1 MKRVRKIAALVLA
14 AVMVMAMGITA
25 FAATDGSIIV
35 TNATAGQTYKAYLIF
50 TASPS
55 NPDDVTSDIIYTAT
69 EAQTK
74 ITGFDTFF
82 DKALDQEGNYS
93 ITKKAGA
100 NDEELIQW
108 VKTNFETLKQGSA
121 IGGTWTD
128 NDTYTFSGL
137 DYGYYYITSS
147 LGTVVTIDTAGK
159 NVKVVDKNSST
170 PTGPEKKITAEK
182 SAIDQ
187 SLDQSGIAVTNNDT
201 SVGSTET
208 FTVTFNATNWVKSED
223 GQTPGPGTLGT
234 KVTEWNFTDTPEGL
248 EINPSTVK
256 IYVNGTD
263 AEHDVTNTVTDIS
276 VSTDGVLTFTIPWV
290 DEQGKHRYSA
300 ETTGSELI
308 PVTIVYDAKITAD
321 AATAV
326 APNEVVIKY
335 NDDTQVG
342 DKAVTDTYTYKF
354 KLEKKDEK
362 GNALKGAEF
371 ELYFGSDTSNSEN
384 ALKFVQVE
392 DGVYRYDPEGDPEET
407 VTHIIPAGDA
417 ATARIIGLDNASY
430 TLKEVVVP
438 KGYNKAADQAVSG
451 LSRVDAE
458 ETSITKVTITNLKG
472 AELPSTGGMGTTI
485 FYVVGAV
492 LVIGAGVVL
501 IARRR
506 MNSER

>member
-35 TNATAGQTYKAYLIF
+35 TNATKGQTYEAYLIF

-147 LGTVVTIDTAGK
+147 LGTMVTIDTAGK
-159 NVKVVDKNSST
+159 NVEVVDKNSST
-170 PTGPEKKITAEK
+170 PTGPEKKITAED
-182 SAIDQ
+182 SAIDT
-187 SLDQSGIAVTNNDT
+187 SLDQSGITVTNNDT

-208 FTVTFNATNWVKSED
+208 FTVTFNATNWVKSDD
-223 GQTPGPGTLGT
+223 GQTSGSGTAGT
-234 KVTEWNFTDTPEGL
+234 KIERWNFTDTPKGL
-248 EINPSTVK
+248 AIDASTVK

-263 AEHDVTNTVTDIS
+263 DEHDVTRTVTDIA
-276 VSTDGVLTFTIPWV
+276 VSADGVLSFTIPWV
-290 DEQGKHRYSA
+290 DGQGKHLYPA
-300 ETTGSELI
+300 ETPGSELI

-342 DKAVTDTYTYKF
+342 EKTETHTYTYKF

-392 DGVYRYDPEGDPEET
+392 DGVYRYDPTGN
-407 VTHIIPAGDA
+407 VTRISPTGTA

-438 KGYNKAADQAVSG
+438 KGYNKAADTTVSG

-458 ETSITKVTITNLKG
+458 ETSTTTFTIKNLKG
-472 AELPSTGGMGTTI
+472 TELPSTGGMGTTI

>member
-35 TNATAGQTYKAYLIF
+35 TNATKGQTYEAYLIF

-147 LGTVVTIDTAGK
+147 LGTMVTIDTAGK
-159 NVKVVDKNSST
+159 NVEVVDKNSST
-170 PTGPEKKITAEK
+170 PTGPEKKITAED
-182 SAIDQ
+182 SAIDT
-187 SLDQSGIAVTNNDT
+187 SLDQSGITVTNNDT

-208 FTVTFNATNWVKSED
+208 FTVTFNATNWVKSDD
-223 GQTPGPGTLGT
+223 GQTSGSGTAGT
-234 KVTEWNFTDTPEGL
+234 KITEWNFTDRPEGL
-248 EINPSTVK
+248 DIVASTVK

-263 AEHDVTNTVTDIS
+263 AAHDVTSTVTDIN
-276 VSTDGVLTFTIPWV
+276 VDADGVLTFTIPWV
-290 DEQGKHRYSA
+290 DGQGKHLYPA
-300 ETTGSELI
+300 ETPGSELI
-308 PVTIVYDAKITAD
+308 PVTIVYNAKINAD

-326 APNEVVIKY
+326 APNGVVIKY

-342 DKAVTDTYTYKF
+342 EEAVTDTYTYKF
-354 KLEKKDEK
+354 KLDKKDEK
-362 GNALKGAEF
+362 DAALDGAEF
-371 ELYFGSDTSNSEN
+371 ELFFAPETGNSEN
-384 ALKFVQVE
+384 PLTFVLE
-392 DGVYRYDPEGDPEET
+392 NGVYRYDPEGT
-407 VTHIIPAGDA
+407 VTRIKPTGTD
-417 ATARIIGLDNASY
+417 ATAKIIGLDNASY
-430 TLKEVVVP
+430 ILKEVVVP
-438 KGYNKAADQAVSG
+438 KGYNKAADTTVSG

-458 ETSITKVTITNLKG
+458 ETSITTITIKNLKG
-472 AELPSTGGMGTTI
+472 AELPSTGGMGPTI

-492 LVIGAGVVL
+492 LVIGAGVLL

>member
-1 MKRVRKIAALVLA
+1 MKRIRKIAALVLA

-25 FAATDGSIIV
+25 FAANDGSIIV
-35 TNATAGQTYKAYLIF
+35 TNATAGQTYKAYKIF

-55 NPDDVTSDIIYTAT
+55 NPEDVTSDIIYTAT
-69 EAQTK
+69 PAQVA
-74 ITGFDTFF
+74 ISGFDTYF
-82 DKALDQEGNYS
+82 DKALDEEGNYS

-121 IGGTWTD
+121 ISGTWTD

-159 NVKVVDKNSST
+159 NVEVVDKNEST
-170 PTGPEKKITAEK
+170 PTGPEKKITAED
-182 SAIDQ
+182 SAIDS
-187 SLDQSGIAVTNNDT
+187 SLDQSGISVANNDT

-223 GQTPGPGTLGT
+223 GQTPESGTAGT
-234 KVTEWNFTDTPEGL
+234 KITKWNFTDRPEGL
-248 EINPSTVK
+248 DIDASTVK

-263 AEHDVTNTVTDIS
+263 AAHDVTRTVTDIN
-276 VSTDGVLTFTIPWV
+276 VDAGGVLTFTIPWV
-290 DEQGKHRYSA
+290 DGQGKHLYPA
-300 ETTGSELI
+300 ETPGSELI
-308 PVTIVYDAKITAD
+308 PVTIVYNAKINAD

-326 APNEVVIKY
+326 APNKVVIKY

-342 DKAVTDTYTYKF
+342 EEAVTDTYTYKF
-354 KLEKKDEK
+354 KLDKKDEK
-362 GNALKGAEF
+362 DAALDGAEF
-371 ELYFGSDTSNSEN
+371 ELFFAPETGNSEN
-384 ALKFVQVE
+384 PLTFVLE
-392 DGVYRYDPEGDPEET
+392 NGVYRYDPEGT
-407 VTHIIPAGDA
+407 VTRIKPTGTD
-417 ATARIIGLDNASY
+417 ATAKIIGLDNASY
-430 TLKEVVVP
+430 ILKEVVVP
-438 KGYNKAADQAVSG
+438 KGYNKAADTTVSG

-458 ETSITKVTITNLKG
+458 ETSITTITIKNLKG

>member
-1 MKRVRKIAALVLA
+1 MKRIRKIAALVLA

-25 FAATDGSIIV
+25 FAAGDGSIIV
-35 TNATAGQTYKAYLIF
+35 TNATKGQTYEAYLIF

-69 EAQTK
+69 EDQTK

-82 DKALDQEGNYS
+82 DKALDQEGNNS

-100 NDEELIQW
+100 SDEELIQW

-159 NVKVVDKNSST
+159 NVEVVDKNDSV
-170 PTGPEKKITAEK
+170 PTGPEKKITAED
-182 SAIDQ
+182 SAIDP
-187 SLDQSGIAVTNNDT
+187 SLDQSGISVVNNDT

-223 GQTPGPGTLGT
+223 DQTSGSGTAGT
-234 KVTEWNFTDTPEGL
+234 KIERWNFTDTPEGL
-248 EINPSTVK
+248 AIDASTVK

-263 AEHDVTNTVTDIS
+263 DEDEVTSTVTDIA
-276 VSTDGVLTFTIPWV
+276 VSAAGVLTFTIPWV
-290 DEQGKHRYSA
+290 DGQGKHLYPA
-300 ETTGSELI
+300 ETPGSELI
-308 PVTIVYDAKITAD
+308 PVTIVYNAKITAD

-326 APNEVVIKY
+326 APNGVVIKY
-335 NDDTQVG
+335 NDNTQVG
-342 DKAVTDTYTYKF
+342 QEAVTDTYTYKF
-354 KLEKKDEK
+354 KLDKKDEK
-362 GNALKGAEF
+362 GAALDGAEF
-371 ELYFGSDTSNSEN
+371 ELFFAPETGNSEN
-384 ALKFVQVE
+384 PLTFVLE
-392 DGVYRYDPEGDPEET
+392 NGVYRYDPEGT
-407 VTHIIPAGDA
+407 VTRIKPTGTD
-417 ATARIIGLDNASY
+417 ATAKIIGLDNASY
-430 TLKEVVVP
+430 ILKEVVVP
-438 KGYNKAADQAVSG
+438 KGYNKAADTKVSG
-451 LSRVDAE
+451 LSKVDAE
-458 ETSITKVTITNLKG
+458 ETSITTVTIKNLKG

>member
-35 TNATAGQTYKAYLIF
+35 TNATKGQTYEAYLIF

-159 NVKVVDKNSST
+159 NVEVVDKNAST

-223 GQTPGPGTLGT
+223 GQTPEPGTLGT

-263 AEHDVTNTVTDIS
+263 AAHDVTSTVTDIS

-342 DKAVTDTYTYKF
+342 EKTETHTYTYKF

-362 GNALKGAEF
+362 DAALDGAEF
-371 ELYFGSDTSNSEN
+371 ELFFAPETGNSEN
-384 ALKFVQVE
+384 PLTFVLE
-392 DGVYRYDPEGDPEET
+392 NGVYRYDPEGT
-407 VTHIIPAGDA
+407 VTRIKPTGTD
-417 ATARIIGLDNASY
+417 ATAKIIGLDNASY
-430 TLKEVVVP
+430 ILKEVVVP

-458 ETSITKVTITNLKG
+458 ETSITTVTIKNLKG
-472 AELPSTGGMGTTI
+472 TELPSTGGMGTTI

-501 IARRR
+501 ISRRR

>member
-35 TNATAGQTYKAYLIF
+35 TNATKGQTYEAYLIF

-69 EAQTK
+69 LAQTE
-74 ITGFDTFF
+74 ITGFGTYF
-82 DKALDQEGNYS
+82 DKALDQDGNYS

-147 LGTVVTIDTAGK
+147 LGTMVTIDTAGK
-159 NVKVVDKNSST
+159 NVEVVDKNSST
-170 PTGPEKKITAEK
+170 PTGPEKKITAED
-182 SAIDQ
+182 SAIDT
-187 SLDQSGIAVTNNDT
+187 SLDQSGITVTNNDT

-208 FTVTFNATNWVKSED
+208 FTVTFNATNWAKAQEGD
-223 GQTPGPGTLGT
+223 TAGT
-234 KVTEWNFTDTPEGL
+234 KIKKWNFTDTPTGL
-248 EINPSTVK
+248 AIDASTVK

-263 AEHDVTNTVTDIS
+263 AAHDVTSTVTDIN
-276 VSTDGVLTFTIPWV
+276 VDADGVLTFTIPWV
-290 DEQGKHRYSA
+290 DGQGKHLYPA
-300 ETTGSELI
+300 ETPGSELI
-308 PVTIVYDAKITAD
+308 PVTIVYNAKITAD

-326 APNEVVIKY
+326 APNKVVIKY
-335 NDDTQVG
+335 NDNTQVG
-342 DKAVTDTYTYKF
+342 QEAVTDTYTYKF

-362 GNALKGAEF
+362 DAALDGAEF
-371 ELYFGSDTSNSEN
+371 ELFFAPETGNSEN
-384 ALKFVQVE
+384 PLTFVLE
-392 DGVYRYDPEGDPEET
+392 NGVYRYDPEGT
-407 VTHIIPAGDA
+407 VTRIKPTGTD
-417 ATARIIGLDNASY
+417 ATAKGLDNASY
-430 TLKEVVVP
+430 ILKEVVVP
-438 KGYNKAADQAVSG
+438 KGYNKAADTTVSG

-458 ETSITKVTITNLKG
+458 ETSITTITIKNLKG

>member
-1 MKRVRKIAALVLA
+1 MLSFVLALVLCL
-14 AVMVMAMGITA
+14 AMGITA
-25 FAATDGSIIV
+25 FAAGDGSIIV
-35 TNATAGQTYKAYLIF
+35 TNATKGQTYEAYLIF

-69 EAQTK
+69 EDQTK

-147 LGTVVTIDTAGK
+147 LGSVVTIDTAGK
-159 NVKVVDKNSST
+159 NVEVVDKNEST
-170 PTGPEKKITAEK
+170 PTGPEKKITAED
-182 SAIDQ
+182 SAIDT
-187 SLDQSGIAVTNNDT
+187 SLDQSGISVANNDT

-223 GQTPGPGTLGT
+223 GQTPQSGTAGT
-234 KVTEWNFTDTPEGL
+234 KIERWNFTDTPEGL
-248 EINPSTVK
+248 AIDASTVK

-263 AEHDVTNTVTDIS
+263 DEHNVTSTVTDIN
-276 VSTDGVLTFTIPWV
+276 VDANGVLTFTIPWV
-290 DEQGKHRYSA
+290 DGQGKHLYPA
-300 ETTGSELI
+300 ETPGSELI

-326 APNEVVIKY
+326 APNGVVIKY
-335 NDDTQVG
+335 NDNTQVG
-342 DKAVTDTYTYKF
+342 QEAVTDTYTYKF

-362 GNALKGAEF
+362 GNALEGAQF

-392 DGVYRYDPEGDPEET
+392 DGVYRYDPTGT
-407 VTHIIPAGDA
+407 VTRISPTGTD
-417 ATARIIGLDNASY
+417 ATAKIIGLDNASY

-458 ETSITKVTITNLKG
+458 ETSTTTFTITNLKG

>member
-1 MKRVRKIAALVLA
+1 MKRIRKIAALVLA

-69 EAQTK
+69 PAQVD
-74 ITGFDTFF
+74 ISGFDTFF
-82 DKALDQEGNYS
+82 DKALDEDGNFS
-93 ITKKAGA
+93 ITKKAVA

-108 VKTNFETLKQGSA
+108 VKSNFESLTEGRDA
-121 IGGTWTD
+121 IDGTWTD
-128 NDTYTFSGL
+128 TDTVTFSNL
-137 DYGYYYITSS
+137 EYGYYYITSS

-159 NVKVVDKNSST
+159 NVQVVDKNSST

-182 SAIDQ
+182 SAIDS
-187 SLDQSGIAVTNNDT
+187 SLDQSGITVTNNDT

-208 FTVTFNATNWVKSED
+208 FTVKFDATNWVKSED
-223 GQTPGPGTLGT
+223 GQTPESGTEGT
-234 KVTEWNFTDTPEGL
+234 KVTEWNFTDRPEGL
-248 EINPSTVK
+248 DIDASTVK

-263 AEHDVTNTVTDIS
+263 AAHDVTSTVTDIN
-276 VSTDGVLTFTIPWV
+276 VDADGVLTFTIPWV
-290 DEQGKHRYSA
+290 DDQEKHLYPA
-300 ETTGSELI
+300 ETPGSELI
-308 PVTIVYDAKITAD
+308 PVTIVYNAKINAD

-362 GNALKGAEF
+362 SNALKGAEF
-371 ELYFGSDTSNSEN
+371 ELYFAPETGNSEN

-392 DGVYRYDPEGDPEET
+392 EGVYRYDPEGT
-407 VTHIIPAGDA
+407 VTVTRIKPTGTD
-417 ATARIIGLDNASY
+417 ATAKIIGLDNASY

-458 ETSITKVTITNLKG
+458 ETSTTTVTIKNLKG

>member
-1 MKRVRKIAALVLA
+1 MKKIRKIAALILA

-25 FAATDGSIIV
+25 FAATDGSIII
-35 TNATAGQTYKAYLIF
+35 TNATAGQTYEAYKIF

-69 EAQTK
+69 PAQTE
-74 ITGFDTFF
+74 ITGFGTYF
-82 DKALDQEGNYS
+82 DKALDQDGNYS

-121 IGGTWTD
+121 ISGTWTD
-128 NDTYTFSGL
+128 NDTYKFSGL

-159 NVKVVDKNSST
+159 NVEVVDKNAST

-223 GQTPGPGTLGT
+223 GQTPEPGTLGT

-263 AEHDVTNTVTDIS
+263 AAHDVTSTVTDIS
-276 VSTDGVLTFTIPWV
+276 VSAGGVLTFTIPWV
-290 DEQGKHRYSA
+290 DGQGKHLYPA
-300 ETTGSELI
+300 ETPGSELI
-308 PVTIVYDAKITAD
+308 PVTIVYNAKITAD

-326 APNEVVIKY
+326 APNKVVIKY
-335 NDDTQVG
+335 NDNTQVG
-342 DKAVTDTYTYKF
+342 QEAVTDTYTYKF

-362 GNALKGAEF
+362 NNALEGAQF

-392 DGVYRYDPEGDPEET
+392 DGVYRYDPTGT
-407 VTHIIPAGDA
+407 VTRISPTGTD
-417 ATARIIGLDNASY
+417 ATAKIIGLDNASY
-430 TLKEVVVP
+430 TLKEVIVP

-458 ETSITKVTITNLKG
+458 ETSITTVTIKNLKG
-472 AELPSTGGMGTTI
+472 TELPSTGGMGTTI

-501 IARRR
+501 ISRRR

>member
-1 MKRVRKIAALVLA
+1 MKRIRKIAALVLA

-25 FAATDGSIIV
+25 FAANDGSIIV
-35 TNATAGQTYKAYLIF
+35 TNATAGQTYKAYKIF

-69 EAQTK
+69 PAQTE
-74 ITGFDTFF
+74 ITGFDTYF
-82 DKALDQEGNYS
+82 DKALDQDGNYS
-93 ITKKAGA
+93 ITKKASA
-100 NDEELIQW
+100 SDEELIQW

-159 NVKVVDKNSST
+159 NVEVVDKNAST

-223 GQTPGPGTLGT
+223 GQTPESGTAGT
-234 KVTEWNFTDTPEGL
+234 KIERWNFTDTPEGL
-248 EINPSTVK
+248 DIDASTVK

-263 AEHDVTNTVTDIS
+263 DEHDVTNTVTDIA
-276 VSTDGVLTFTIPWV
+276 VSAAGVLTFTIPWV
-290 DEQGKHRYSA
+290 DGQGKHLYLA
-300 ETTGSELI
+300 ETPGSELI

-326 APNEVVIKY
+326 APNGVVIKY

-342 DKAVTDTYTYKF
+342 EKAETHTYTYKF
-354 KLEKKDEK
+354 KLDKKDEK
-362 GNALKGAEF
+362 GAALDGAEF
-371 ELYFGSDTSNSEN
+371 ELFFAPETGNSEN
-384 ALKFVQVE
+384 PLTFVLE
-392 DGVYRYDPEGDPEET
+392 NGVYRYDPEGT
-407 VTHIIPAGDA
+407 VTRIKPTGTD
-417 ATARIIGLDNASY
+417 ATAKIIGLDNASY
-430 TLKEVVVP
+430 ILKEVVVP
-438 KGYNKAADQAVSG
+438 KGYNKAADTTVSG

-458 ETSITKVTITNLKG
+458 ETSITTVTIKNLKG

>member
-1 MKRVRKIAALVLA
+1 MKRTRRMLSFVLALVLCL
-14 AVMVMAMGITA
+14 AMGITA
-25 FAATDGSIIV
+25 FAANDGSIIV
-35 TNATAGQTYKAYLIF
+35 TNATAGQTYEAFLIF
-50 TASPS
+50 PASPS
-55 NPDDVTSDIIYTAT
+55 NPDDVTTNIIYTAT
-69 EAQTK
+69 AAQVA
-74 ITGFDTFF
+74 ISGFDDYFE
-82 DKALDQEGNYS
+82 KALDEDGNYS
-93 ITKKAGA
+93 ITKKTDA
-100 NDEELIQW
+100 NDEDLISW
-108 VKTNFETLKQGSA
+108 VKTNINSLKQGSA
-121 IGGTWTD
+121 IAGETQTDGTVK
-128 NDTYTFSGL
+128 FSNL
-137 DYGYYYITSS
+137 EYGYYYITST
-147 LGTVVTIDTAGK
+147 LGTMVTIDTAGK
-159 NVKVVDKNSST
+159 AVEVVDKNEST
-170 PTGPEKKITAEK
+170 PTGPDKKITAED
-182 SAIDQ
+182 SAIDG
-187 SLDQSGIAVTNNDT
+187 SLDHTNISVSENDS

-208 FTVTFNATNWVKSED
+208 FTVTFNATNWAKAQEGD
-223 GQTPGPGTLGT
+223 TAGT
-234 KVTEWNFTDTPEGL
+234 KIKKWNFTDTPTGL
-248 EINPSTVK
+248 AIDASTVK

-263 AEHDVTNTVTDIS
+263 AAHDVTSTVTDIS

-290 DEQGKHRYSA
+290 DGQGKHLYPA
-300 ETTGSELI
+300 ETPGSELI

-326 APNEVVIKY
+326 APNGVVIKY
-335 NDDTQVG
+335 NDNTQVG
-342 DKAVTDTYTYKF
+342 QEAVTDTYTYKF

-362 GNALKGAEF
+362 GNALEGAQF

-392 DGVYRYDPEGDPEET
+392 DGVYRYDPTGT
-407 VTHIIPAGDA
+407 VTRISPTGTD
-417 ATARIIGLDNASY
+417 ATAKIIGLDNASY

-458 ETSITKVTITNLKG
+458 ETSITTVTITNLKG

>member
-1 MKRVRKIAALVLA
+1 MKRTRRMLSFVLALVLCL
-14 AVMVMAMGITA
+14 AMGITA
-25 FAATDGSIIV
+25 FAANDGSIII
-35 TNATAGQTYKAYLIF
+35 TNATAGQTYKAYKIF

-55 NPDDVTSDIIYTAT
+55 NPEDVTSDIIYTAT
-69 EAQTK
+69 KDQTE

-82 DKALDQEGNYS
+82 DKALDEDGNYS

-100 NDEELIQW
+100 SDEELIQW
-108 VKTNFETLKQGSA
+108 VKNNFNDLKQGSA

-159 NVKVVDKNSST
+159 NVEVVDKNDSV
-170 PTGPEKKITAEK
+170 PTGPVKKITAEG
-182 SAIDQ
+182 SAIDP
-187 SLDQSGIAVTNNDT
+187 SLDQSGISVVNNDT

-223 GQTPGPGTLGT
+223 DQTSGSGTAGT
-234 KVTEWNFTDTPEGL
+234 KIERWNFTDTPEGL
-248 EINPSTVK
+248 AIDASTVK

-263 AEHDVTNTVTDIS
+263 DEHDVTRTVTDIN
-276 VSTDGVLTFTIPWV
+276 VDANGVLTFTIPWV
-290 DEQGKHRYSA
+290 DGQGKHLYPA
-300 ETTGSELI
+300 ETPGSELI

-335 NDDTQVG
+335 NDNTQVG
-342 DKAVTDTYTYKF
+342 QEAVTDTYTYKF
-354 KLEKKDEK
+354 KLDKKDEK
-362 GNALKGAEF
+362 GAALDGAEF
-371 ELYFGSDTSNSEN
+371 ELFFAPETGNSEN
-384 ALKFVQVE
+384 PLTFVLE
-392 DGVYRYDPEGDPEET
+392 NGVYRYDPEGT
-407 VTHIIPAGDA
+407 VTRIKPTGTD
-417 ATARIIGLDNASY
+417 ATAKIIGLDNASY
-430 TLKEVVVP
+430 ILKEVVVP
-438 KGYNKAADQAVSG
+438 KGYNKAADTKVSG

-458 ETSITKVTITNLKG
+458 ETSINTVTIKNLKG

-485 FYVVGAV
+485 FYVVGAI

>member
-1 MKRVRKIAALVLA
+1 MKRIRKIAALVLA

-35 TNATAGQTYKAYLIF
+35 TNATAGQTYKAYKIF

-69 EAQTK
+69 LAQTE
-74 ITGFDTFF
+74 ITGFGTYF
-82 DKALDQEGNYS
+82 DKALDQDGNYS

-100 NDEELIQW
+100 DDEELIQW
-108 VKTNFETLKQGSA
+108 VKNNFESLKQGDA
-121 IGGTWTD
+121 IDGTWTD
-128 NDTYTFSGL
+128 NDTYKFSGL

-159 NVKVVDKNSST
+159 NVEVVDKNAST

-223 GQTPGPGTLGT
+223 GQTPEPGTLGT

-263 AEHDVTNTVTDIS
+263 AAHDVTSTVTDIS

-290 DEQGKHRYSA
+290 DGQGKHLYPA
-300 ETTGSELI
+300 ETPGSELI
-308 PVTIVYDAKITAD
+308 PVTIVYNAKITAD

-326 APNEVVIKY
+326 APNKVVIKY
-335 NDDTQVG
+335 NDNTQVG
-342 DKAVTDTYTYKF
+342 QEAVTDTYTYKF

-362 GNALKGAEF
+362 GNALEGAQF

-392 DGVYRYDPEGDPEET
+392 DGVYRYDPTGT
-407 VTHIIPAGDA
+407 VTRISPTGTD
-417 ATARIIGLDNASY
+417 ATAKIIGLDDASY

-458 ETSITKVTITNLKG
+458 ETSTTTVTITNLKG

>member
-1 MKRVRKIAALVLA
+1 MKRTRRMLSFVLALVLCL
-14 AVMVMAMGITA
+14 AMGITA
-25 FAATDGSIIV
+25 FAAGDGSIIV
-35 TNATAGQTYKAYLIF
+35 TNATKGQTYEAYLIF

-69 EAQTK
+69 EDQTK

-147 LGTVVTIDTAGK
+147 LGSVVTIDTAGK
-159 NVKVVDKNSST
+159 NVEVVDKNEST
-170 PTGPEKKITAEK
+170 PTGPEKKITAED
-182 SAIDQ
+182 SAIDT
-187 SLDQSGIAVTNNDT
+187 SLDQSGISVANNDT

-223 GQTPGPGTLGT
+223 GQTPQSGTAGT
-234 KVTEWNFTDTPEGL
+234 KIERWNFTDTPEGL
-248 EINPSTVK
+248 AIDASTVK

-263 AEHDVTNTVTDIS
+263 DEHNVTSTVTDIN
-276 VSTDGVLTFTIPWV
+276 VDANGVLTFTIPWV
-290 DEQGKHRYSA
+290 DGQGKHLYPA
-300 ETTGSELI
+300 ETPGSELI

-326 APNEVVIKY
+326 APNGVVIKY
-335 NDDTQVG
+335 NDNTQVG
-342 DKAVTDTYTYKF
+342 QEAVTDTYTYKF

-362 GNALKGAEF
+362 GNALEGAQF

-392 DGVYRYDPEGDPEET
+392 DGVYRYDPTGT
-407 VTHIIPAGDA
+407 VTRISPTGTD
-417 ATARIIGLDNASY
+417 ATAKIIGLDNASY

-458 ETSITKVTITNLKG
+458 ETSTTTFTITNLKG

>member
-35 TNATAGQTYKAYLIF
+35 TNATAGQTYKAYKIF

-69 EAQTK
+69 LAQTE
-74 ITGFDTFF
+74 ITGFGTYF
-82 DKALDQEGNYS
+82 DKALDQDGNYS

-108 VKTNFETLKQGSA
+108 VKNNFESLKQGDA
-121 IGGTWTD
+121 IDGTWTD
-128 NDTYTFSGL
+128 NDTYKFSGL

-159 NVKVVDKNSST
+159 NVEVVDKNAST

-263 AEHDVTNTVTDIS
+263 AAHDVTSTVTDIS
-276 VSTDGVLTFTIPWV
+276 VSAGGVLTFTIPWV
-290 DEQGKHRYSA
+290 DGQGKHLYPA
-300 ETTGSELI
+300 ETPGSELI
-308 PVTIVYDAKITAD
+308 PVTIVYNAKITAD

-326 APNEVVIKY
+326 APNKVVIKY
-335 NDDTQVG
+335 NDNTQVG
-342 DKAVTDTYTYKF
+342 QEAVTDTYTYKF

-362 GNALKGAEF
+362 NNALEGAQF
-371 ELYFGSDTSNSEN
+371 ELYFGLDTSNSEN
-384 ALKFVQVE
+384 ALKFVLVE
-392 DGVYRYDPEGDPEET
+392 DGVYRYDPTGT
-407 VTHIIPAGDA
+407 VTRISPTGTD
-417 ATARIIGLDNASY
+417 ATAKIIGLDNASY

-458 ETSITKVTITNLKG
+458 ETSITTVTIKNLKG
-472 AELPSTGGMGTTI
+472 TELPSTGGMGTTI

-501 IARRR
+501 ISRRR

>member
-1 MKRVRKIAALVLA
+1 MKRTRRMLSFVLALVLCL
-14 AVMVMAMGITA
+14 AMGITA
-25 FAATDGSIIV
+25 FAANDGSIII
-35 TNATAGQTYKAYLIF
+35 TNATAGQTYKAYKIF

-69 EAQTK
+69 LAQTE
-74 ITGFDTFF
+74 ITGFGTYF
-82 DKALDQEGNYS
+82 DKALDQDGNYS

-108 VKTNFETLKQGSA
+108 VKNNFESLKQGDA
-121 IGGTWTD
+121 IDGTWTD
-128 NDTYTFSGL
+128 NDTYKFSGL

-159 NVKVVDKNSST
+159 NVEVVDKNAST

-223 GQTPGPGTLGT
+223 GQTPEPGTLGT

-263 AEHDVTNTVTDIS
+263 AAHDVTSTVTDIS
-276 VSTDGVLTFTIPWV
+276 VSAGGVLTFTIPWV
-290 DEQGKHRYSA
+290 DGQGKHLYPA
-300 ETTGSELI
+300 ETPGSELI

-326 APNEVVIKY
+326 APNGVVIKY
-335 NDDTQVG
+335 NDNTQVG
-342 DKAVTDTYTYKF
+342 QEAVTDTYTYKF

-362 GNALKGAEF
+362 GNALEGAQF

-392 DGVYRYDPEGDPEET
+392 DGVYRYDPTGT
-407 VTHIIPAGDA
+407 VTRISPTGTD
-417 ATARIIGLDNASY
+417 ATAKIIGLDDASY

-458 ETSITKVTITNLKG
+458 ETSTATVTITNLKG

>member
-25 FAATDGSIIV
+25 FAAGDGSIIV
-35 TNATAGQTYKAYLIF
+35 TNATAGQTYEAYLIF

-69 EAQTK
+69 PAQVA
-74 ITGFDTFF
+74 ISGFDTYF

-121 IGGTWTD
+121 ISGTWTD

-159 NVKVVDKNSST
+159 NVEVVDKNEST
-170 PTGPEKKITAEK
+170 PTGPEKKITAED
-182 SAIDQ
+182 SAIDS
-187 SLDQSGIAVTNNDT
+187 SLDQSGISVANNDT

-223 GQTPGPGTLGT
+223 GQTPESGTAGT
-234 KVTEWNFTDTPEGL
+234 KITKWNFTDRPEGL
-248 EINPSTVK
+248 DIDASTVK

-263 AEHDVTNTVTDIS
+263 ATHDVTRTVTDIN
-276 VSTDGVLTFTIPWV
+276 VDAGGVLTFTIPWV
-290 DEQGKHRYSA
+290 DGQGKHLYPA
-300 ETTGSELI
+300 ETPGSELI
-308 PVTIVYDAKITAD
+308 PVTIVYNAKINAD

-326 APNEVVIKY
+326 APNKVVIKY

-342 DKAVTDTYTYKF
+342 EEAVTDTYTYKF
-354 KLEKKDEK
+354 KLDKKDEK
-362 GNALKGAEF
+362 GAALDGAEF
-371 ELYFGSDTSNSEN
+371 ELFFAPETGNSEN
-384 ALKFVQVE
+384 PLTFVLE
-392 DGVYRYDPEGDPEET
+392 NGVYRYDPEGT
-407 VTHIIPAGDA
+407 VTRIKPTGTD
-417 ATARIIGLDNASY
+417 ATAKIIGLDNASY
-430 TLKEVVVP
+430 ILKEVVVP
-438 KGYNKAADQAVSG
+438 KGYNKAADTTVSG

-458 ETSITKVTITNLKG
+458 ETSITTITIKNLKG

>member
-1 MKRVRKIAALVLA
+1 MKRTRRMLAFVLALVMCLS
-14 AVMVMAMGITA
+14 MGITA
-25 FAATDGSIIV
+25 FAAGDGSIIV
-35 TNATAGQTYKAYLIF
+35 TNATKGQTYEAYLIF

-93 ITKKAGA
+93 ITKKASA

-147 LGTVVTIDTAGK
+147 LGSVVTIDTAGK
-159 NVKVVDKNSST
+159 NVEVVDKNSST
-170 PTGPEKKITAEK
+170 PTGPDKKITAEN
-182 SAIDQ
+182 SAIDS
-187 SLDQSGIAVTNNDT
+187 SLDQSGITVINNDT

-208 FTVTFNATNWVKSED
+208 FTVKFDATNWVKSED
-223 GQTPGPGTLGT
+223 DQTSGSGTPGT
-234 KVTEWNFTDTPEGL
+234 KIERWNFTDTPEGL
-248 EINPSTVK
+248 DIDASTVK

-263 AEHDVTNTVTDIS
+263 DEDEVTNTVTDIE
-276 VSTDGVLTFTIPWV
+276 VSAAGVLTFTIPWV
-290 DEQGKHRYSA
+290 DGQGKHLYPA
-300 ETTGSELI
+300 ETPGSELI

-326 APNEVVIKY
+326 APNKVVIKY
-335 NDDTQVG
+335 NGNTQVG
-342 DKAVTDTYTYKF
+342 QEAVTDTYTYKF

-362 GNALKGAEF
+362 GNALEGAQF

-392 DGVYRYDPEGDPEET
+392 DGVYRYDPTGT
-407 VTHIIPAGDA
+407 VTRIIPTGTD
-417 ATARIIGLDNASY
+417 ATAKIIGLDNASY

-438 KGYNKAADQAVSG
+438 KGYNKAADQGVSG

-458 ETSITKVTITNLKG
+458 ETSTTTVTIENLKG

>member
-35 TNATAGQTYKAYLIF
+35 TNATKGQTYEAYLIF

-147 LGTVVTIDTAGK
+147 LGTMVTIDTAGK
-159 NVKVVDKNSST
+159 NVEVVDKNSST
-170 PTGPEKKITAEK
+170 PTGPEKKITAED
-182 SAIDQ
+182 SAIDT
-187 SLDQSGIAVTNNDT
+187 SLDQSGITVTNNDT

-208 FTVTFNATNWVKSED
+208 FTVTFNATNWVKSDD
-223 GQTPGPGTLGT
+223 GQTSGSGTAGT
-234 KVTEWNFTDTPEGL
+234 KITEWNFTDRPEGL
-248 EINPSTVK
+248 DIVASTVK

-263 AEHDVTNTVTDIS
+263 AAHDVTSTVTDIN
-276 VSTDGVLTFTIPWV
+276 VDADGVLTFTIPWV
-290 DEQGKHRYSA
+290 DGQGKHLYPA
-300 ETTGSELI
+300 ETPGSELI
-308 PVTIVYDAKITAD
+308 PVTIVYNAKINAD

-326 APNEVVIKY
+326 APNGVVIKY

-342 DKAVTDTYTYKF
+342 EEAVTDTYTYKF
-354 KLEKKDEK
+354 KLDKKDEK
-362 GNALKGAEF
+362 DAALDGAEF
-371 ELYFGSDTSNSEN
+371 ELFFAPETGNSEN
-384 ALKFVQVE
+384 PLTFVLE
-392 DGVYRYDPEGDPEET
+392 NGVYRYDPEGT
-407 VTHIIPAGDA
+407 VTRIKPTGTD
-417 ATARIIGLDNASY
+417 ATAKIIGLDNASY
-430 TLKEVVVP
+430 ILKEVVVP
-438 KGYNKAADQAVSG
+438 KGYNKAADTTVSG

-458 ETSITKVTITNLKG
+458 ETSITTITIKNLKG

>member
-1 MKRVRKIAALVLA
+1 MKRIRKIAALVLA

-35 TNATAGQTYKAYLIF
+35 TNATKGQTYEAYLIF

-55 NPDDVTSDIIYTAT
+55 NPEDETSNIIYTAT
-69 EAQTK
+69 PAQTE
-74 ITGFDTFF
+74 ISGFGTYF
-82 DKALDQEGNYS
+82 DKALDQDGNYS
-93 ITKKAGA
+93 ITKKDGA

-159 NVKVVDKNSST
+159 NVQVVDKNAST

-182 SAIDQ
+182 SAIDS
-187 SLDQSGIAVTNNDT
+187 SLDQSGITVTNNDT

-223 GQTPGPGTLGT
+223 GQTPEPGTEGT

-248 EINPSTVK
+248 DIDASTVK

-263 AEHDVTNTVTDIS
+263 AAHDVTRTVTDIN
-276 VSTDGVLTFTIPWV
+276 VDAGGVLTFTIPWV
-290 DEQGKHRYSA
+290 DEHGKHLYPA
-300 ETTGSELI
+300 LTPGSELI
-308 PVTIVYDAKITAD
+308 PVTIVYNAKINAD

-326 APNEVVIKY
+326 APNGVVIKY

-362 GNALKGAEF
+362 SNALKGAEF
-371 ELYFGSDTSNSEN
+371 ELYFAPETGNSEN
-384 ALKFVQVE
+384 PLKFVQVE
-392 DGVYRYDPEGDPEET
+392 DGVYRYDPEGT
-407 VTHIIPAGDA
+407 VTHIKPAGDA

-430 TLKEVVVP
+430 ILKEVVVP
-438 KGYNKAADQAVSG
+438 KGYNKAADTKVSG
-451 LSRVDAE
+451 LSKVDAE
-458 ETSITKVTITNLKG
+458 ETSITTVTIKNLKG

>member
-25 FAATDGSIIV
+25 FAANDGSIIV
-35 TNATAGQTYKAYLIF
+35 TNATAGQTYKAYKIF

-69 EAQTK
+69 PAQTE
-74 ITGFDTFF
+74 ITGFGTYF
-82 DKALDQEGNYS
+82 DKALDQDGNYS

-108 VKTNFETLKQGSA
+108 VKNNFESLKQGDA
-121 IGGTWTD
+121 IDGTWTD

-137 DYGYYYITSS
+137 EYGYYYITSS

-159 NVKVVDKNSST
+159 NVEVVDKNEST
-170 PTGPEKKITAEK
+170 PTGPEKKITAED
-182 SAIDQ
+182 SAIDS
-187 SLDQSGIAVTNNDT
+187 SLDQSGISVANNDT

-223 GQTPGPGTLGT
+223 GQTPESGTAGT
-234 KVTEWNFTDTPEGL
+234 KITEWNFTDTPEGL
-248 EINPSTVK
+248 DIDASTVK

-263 AEHDVTNTVTDIS
+263 TAHDVTNTVTDIA
-276 VSTDGVLTFTIPWV
+276 VSAAGVLTFTIPWV
-290 DEQGKHRYSA
+290 DGQGKHLYPA
-300 ETTGSELI
+300 ETPGSELI

-326 APNEVVIKY
+326 APNGVVIKY
-335 NDDTQVG
+335 NDNTQVG
-342 DKAVTDTYTYKF
+342 QEAVTDTYTYKF

-362 GNALKGAEF
+362 GNALEGAQF

-392 DGVYRYDPEGDPEET
+392 DGVYRYDPTGT
-407 VTHIIPAGDA
+407 VTRISPTGTD
-417 ATARIIGLDNASY
+417 ATAKIIGLDNASY

>member
-1 MKRVRKIAALVLA
+1 MKRIRKIAALVLA

-35 TNATAGQTYKAYLIF
+35 TNATKGQTYEAYLIF

-55 NPDDVTSDIIYTAT
+55 NPEDETSNIIYTAT
-69 EAQTK
+69 PAQVA
-74 ITGFDTFF
+74 ISGFDTYF
-82 DKALDQEGNYS
+82 DKALDEEGNYS

-108 VKTNFETLKQGSA
+108 VKNNFESLKQGDA
-121 IGGTWTD
+121 IDGTWTD

-147 LGTVVTIDTAGK
+147 LGSVVTIDTAGK
-159 NVKVVDKNSST
+159 NVAVVDKNEST
-170 PTGPEKKITAEK
+170 PTGPEKKITAED
-182 SAIDQ
+182 SAIDS
-187 SLDQSGIAVTNNDT
+187 SLDQSGISVANNDT

-223 GQTPGPGTLGT
+223 GQTPESGTEGT
-234 KVTEWNFTDTPEGL
+234 KVTKWNFTDTPEGL
-248 EINPSTVK
+248 DIDASTVK

-263 AEHDVTNTVTDIS
+263 AAHDVTSTVTNINVDA
-276 VSTDGVLTFTIPWV
+276 DGVLTFTIPWV
-290 DEQGKHRYSA
+290 DGQGKHLYPA
-300 ETTGSELI
+300 ETPGSELI
-308 PVTIVYDAKITAD
+308 PVTIVYNAKINAD

-371 ELYFGSDTSNSEN
+371 ELYFAPETGNSEN
-384 ALKFVQVE
+384 PLKFVQVE
-392 DGVYRYDPEGDPEET
+392 EGVYRYDPEGTVT
-407 VTHIIPAGDA
+407 VTHIKPAGTD
-417 ATARIIGLDNASY
+417 ATAKIIGLDNTSY

-458 ETSITKVTITNLKG
+458 ETSITTITITNLKG

>member
-1 MKRVRKIAALVLA
+1 MKRIRKIAALVLA

-35 TNATAGQTYKAYLIF
+35 TNATKGQTYEAYLIF

-55 NPDDVTSDIIYTAT
+55 NPEDETSNIIYTAT
-69 EAQTK
+69 PAQVA
-74 ITGFDTFF
+74 ISGFDTYF
-82 DKALDQEGNYS
+82 DKALDEEGNYS

-108 VKTNFETLKQGSA
+108 VKNNFESLKQGDA
-121 IGGTWTD
+121 IDGTWTD

-147 LGTVVTIDTAGK
+147 LGSVVTIDTAGK
-159 NVKVVDKNSST
+159 NVAVVDKNEST
-170 PTGPEKKITAEK
+170 PTGPEKKITAED
-182 SAIDQ
+182 SAIDS
-187 SLDQSGIAVTNNDT
+187 SLDQSGISVANNDT

-223 GQTPGPGTLGT
+223 GQTPESGTEGT
-234 KVTEWNFTDTPEGL
+234 KVTKWNFTDTPEGL
-248 EINPSTVK
+248 DIDASTVK

-263 AEHDVTNTVTDIS
+263 AAHDVTSTVTNINVDA
-276 VSTDGVLTFTIPWV
+276 DGVLTFTIPWV
-290 DEQGKHRYSA
+290 DGQGKHLYPA
-300 ETTGSELI
+300 ETPGSELI
-308 PVTIVYDAKITAD
+308 PVTIVYNAKINAD

-362 GNALKGAEF
+362 GNALEGAEF
-371 ELYFGSDTSNSEN
+371 ELYFAPETGNSEN
-384 ALKFVQVE
+384 PLTFVLE
-392 DGVYRYDPEGDPEET
+392 NGVYRYDPEGT
-407 VTHIIPAGDA
+407 VTRIKPTGTD
-417 ATARIIGLDNASY
+417 ATAKIIGLDNASY
-430 TLKEVVVP
+430 ILKEVVVP
-438 KGYNKAADQAVSG
+438 KGYNKAADTKVSG

-458 ETSITKVTITNLKG
+458 ETSINTVTITNLKG